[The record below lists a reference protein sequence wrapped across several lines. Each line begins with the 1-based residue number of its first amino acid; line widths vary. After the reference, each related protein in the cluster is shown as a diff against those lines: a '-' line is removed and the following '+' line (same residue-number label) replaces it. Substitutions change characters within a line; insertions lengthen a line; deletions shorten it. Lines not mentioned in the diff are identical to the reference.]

1 LKQGER
7 NVAAESKKHGLTS
20 WLKLKFLDAD
30 KQVGSVDEK
39 FLSDLSEIKR
49 IGRYEILRRLGQGS
63 MGVVYLARDPF
74 LLREVSVKVSRPAA
88 NVLGEN
94 ADKFRRSFFV
104 EAQSAGRLMHPNIV
118 VIYDC
123 GMHHDFCFL
132 TMEYIDGPTL
142 ATFSH
147 KDRLLPLEKV
157 VRITISVCNAL
168 DYAHKKGVIHRDIK
182 PSNIMV
188 SKSGYVKVADFGIAT
203 IRTDQTFSSGIFG
216 SPSYMSPE
224 QVKEKPVQNTSDI
237 FSLGCVL
244 YELLTG
250 EKAFHGE
257 NNFSIMYKIVRQ
269 EPVPV
274 RQLRPEIPE
283 LIEKI
288 TRKALS
294 TDPDRRYQSC
304 ADFAYDLKIAL
315 RKLENTN
322 RRPVL
327 EDILDY
333 VHNVAFFE
341 NFTRNQVKMILNA
354 SKVIKVPKC
363 RVIVAEGQVDDAFFV
378 ILSGTAAVSKKGKIL
393 ALVSR
398 GECFGEMAYL
408 SGRARA
414 ATVLAKTDCILLR
427 ISATLLKRAPGS
439 LQIRF
444 LKKFDMTL
452 VKRLSESSMK
462 DV

>member
-1 LKQGER
+1 
-7 NVAAESKKHGLTS
+7 
-20 WLKLKFLDAD
+20 
-30 KQVGSVDEK
+30 
-39 FLSDLSEIKR
+39 
-49 IGRYEILRRLGQGS
+49 
-63 MGVVYLARDPF
+63 
-74 LLREVSVKVSRPAA
+74 
-88 NVLGEN
+88 
-94 ADKFRRSFFV
+94 
-104 EAQSAGRLMHPNIV
+104 
-118 VIYDC
+118 
-123 GMHHDFCFL
+123 
-132 TMEYIDGPTL
+132 MEYIDGPTL

-147 KDRLLPLEKV
+147 KQRLLPIEKV
-157 VRITISVCNAL
+157 VRMTISVCNAL

-203 IRTDQTFSSGIFG
+203 IRTDQTFSSGILG

-224 QVKEKPVQNTSDI
+224 QVKEKPVQNTSDV

-250 EKAFHGE
+250 QKAFDGE

-283 LIEKI
+283 LLQKI

-294 TDPDRRYQSC
+294 IDPDRRYQSC
-304 ADFAYDLKIAL
+304 ADFAYDLKAAL
-315 RKLENTN
+315 RKLENAN
-322 RRPVL
+322 RRPAL

-354 SKVIKVPKC
+354 SKIIKVPKG

-378 ILSGTAAVSKKGKIL
+378 ILSGTAAVSKKGKTL

-414 ATVLAKTDCILLR
+414 ATVLAKTDCILLK
-427 ISATLLKRAPGS
+427 ISSTLLKKAPGS

-452 VKRLSESSMK
+452 IKRLSESSMK
-462 DV
+462 NT